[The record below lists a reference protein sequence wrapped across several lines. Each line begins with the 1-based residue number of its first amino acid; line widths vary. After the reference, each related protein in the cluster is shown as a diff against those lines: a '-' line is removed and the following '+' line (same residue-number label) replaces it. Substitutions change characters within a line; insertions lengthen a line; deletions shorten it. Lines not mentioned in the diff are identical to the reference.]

1 MAHCEL
7 CISPVLKQDQDMR
20 NFYSSLT
27 LNNGKLI
34 SDALE
39 TLTMPLCKI

>member
-1 MAHCEL
+1 MAFFEL
-7 CISPVLKQDQDMR
+7 CISPVLKQDQDIR

-34 SDALE
+34 SDVLE
-39 TLTMPLCKI
+39 ILTMPLCQI